1 MMNEW
6 IISSSVLTAAVLLG
20 RLLLRGR
27 ISLRLQYA
35 LWGIVLLRLLVPV
48 QFFTSDFG
56 TGSMARE
63 MDISTPVRQ
72 AYASAN
78 EDRYEAVYNETY
90 RQLEAQYAANSWSIA
105 PDTIEKEAYT
115 MVQEAQKLDLNQ
127 LLQRI
132 WLGGMAL
139 MTAVIVS
146 CNVHLACQLRKRR
159 WALDV
164 PASLLPVYVTEA
176 VPTPCVFGFFRP
188 AIYLTPDA
196 ARGSQVRAHVLEHEL
211 THYRHGDHIWS
222 VLRSLCLV
230 LHWYNPLVWLAAKVS
245 RADAELACDEGAL
258 ARLGESQRGD
268 YGRTLIGLTCSAPIS
283 ELLLTATTMTGSA
296 GSIRERIKLLM
307 KRPRNTVLTVTAV
320 ILLVT
325 LIVGCT
331 FSAAPATTPPATEPT
346 ETTTPGVDNDM
357 AYTDQDLPIPDD
369 LTWTDV
375 TYALPME
382 QAMADYADKNPRALT
397 EQELKEFRAA
407 FTTTDENGN
416 VNPAACFLL
425 PYYDDISE
433 MDGGEFLA
441 YFPTDLSCGE
451 ADFDLLKAKYPDF
464 FADWTWETMPIPI
477 HRYDPK
483 AIDAVVS
490 RFGNIHWPELDEG
503 VHYLEETGCYYNYT
517 SDFGLG
523 GFYAREGFVF
533 DGGAVVYSDFSALY
547 FTETAGYYSIRAHY
561 PLIGEPEDDLTEE
574 VAALFGENADPWYLA
589 ALTAPYAVDW
599 WDFDPVAFFSA
610 GQTAVALTKEEQSL
624 ITEVYGKEAL
634 EKTIFRMHYGRLE
647 QVLDTYIGTDLGVLN
662 LPPFLF
668 CPETESYLLVCET
681 VPALRR
687 PEILTCQQL
696 DENEVCMIYRFPG
709 EEQTYCATLRRS
721 ETWKVRSNQLLL
733 APPSDARAL
742 TDGELEQVHTA
753 FAPDTA
759 PLSCFVLGSY
769 ADISEMSQA
778 RFLSYYP
785 TAEYG
790 GATEEEF
797 RLLKQKYPADFENAQ
812 TLRDMNWPI
821 TPIRAEEVRAL
832 MEKYTLVD
840 WDDLPQG
847 GFLHYLEETDSY
859 YVYYSDAGL
868 FGFHCTAGWVYEG
881 GAMLFGQEHVLILT
895 EQNGTYYIQ
904 AHLPAIVLGPPSSHP
919 MIPAPETEVSDPRDA
934 DVTALVTAF
943 NRAYQENLYMGTDN
957 PYDHLTV
964 LALDPEITVT
974 WEGKTVPLSEF
985 HKNIQ
990 FLHDKQT
997 WYHHT
1002 RSYGDETQEEY
1013 AMSSQVS
1020 SIQYDGDT
1028 AIVVTTGGIQFADD
1042 DPAAPRGE
1050 GAVHRFLLVQVDGIW
1065 LVADVLSEGEGFD
1078 RMYKN
1083 NPDFDVEK
1091 LISN

>member
-6 IISSSVLTAAVLLG
+6 IISSSVLIAAVLLG

-63 MDISTPVRQ
+63 VDISTPVRQ

-78 EDRYEAVYNETY
+78 EDRYEAVYNEAY
-90 RQLEAQYAANSWSIA
+90 RQLEAHYAANSWSIA

-115 MVQEAQKLDLNQ
+115 MAQEAQKLDLNQ

-139 MTAVIVS
+139 MTAVIVA

-159 WALDV
+159 WKLDV

-196 ARGSQVRAHVLEHEL
+196 AKGSQIRAHVLEHEL

-268 YGRTLIGLTCSAPIS
+268 YGRTLIGLTCSAPFS

-307 KRPRNTVLTVTAV
+307 KRPRNTILTVTAV

-325 LIVGCT
+325 LTVGCT
-331 FSAAPATTPPATEPT
+331 FSAAPQTTPPATEPSGPSVPEGSLPEAT
-346 ETTTPGVDNDM
+346 VPGVDNDM

-369 LTWTDV
+369 FTVTTL

-382 QAMADYADKNPRALT
+382 QAMADYADQNPRELT

-407 FTTTDENGN
+407 FATTDENGN
-416 VNPAACFLL
+416 VNPAACFLY
-425 PYYDDISE
+425 PYYDDITE

-441 YFPTDLSCGE
+441 YFPTDQEGTKE
-451 ADFDLLKAKYPDF
+451 EFALLKAKYPDF

-477 HRYDPK
+477 HRYDAK
-483 AIDAVVS
+483 AIEAVVS

-547 FTETAGYYSIRAHY
+547 FAETAGYYSLRAHY
-561 PLIGEPEDDLTEE
+561 PLIASPELINEAGLLVYPDTEWGMTEAELLDALDIQEYALLSGSRGFLLPDTEFFGYPATISFYFSHYRGEDEWGLSNVYVDFQDEEAANAVYPFLYEQLGKSDFATSGVAFTAWWSDAKLADMISPEAYAIYQEMTEE
-574 VAALFGENADPWYLA
+574 YPAHGGAASTISWYGGSYPAEPRNSVRFTSHLHLARQIEAAITPDNAPEEAVQDVLDAFFQAHQENSYLDTNQDYDTLTVRSADP
-589 ALTAPYAVDW
+589 
-599 WDFDPVAFFSA
+599 
-610 GQTAVALTKEEQSL
+610 K
-624 ITEVYGKEAL
+624 
-634 EKTIFRMHYGRLE
+634 R
-647 QVLDTYIGTDLGVLN
+647 
-662 LPPFLF
+662 
-668 CPETESYLLVCET
+668 
-681 VPALRR
+681 
-687 PEILTCQQL
+687 
-696 DENEVCMIYRFPG
+696 
-709 EEQTYCATLRRS
+709 
-721 ETWKVRSNQLLL
+721 
-733 APPSDARAL
+733 
-742 TDGELEQVHTA
+742 
-753 FAPDTA
+753 
-759 PLSCFVLGSY
+759 
-769 ADISEMSQA
+769 
-778 RFLSYYP
+778 
-785 TAEYG
+785 
-790 GATEEEF
+790 
-797 RLLKQKYPADFENAQ
+797 
-812 TLRDMNWPI
+812 
-821 TPIRAEEVRAL
+821 
-832 MEKYTLVD
+832 
-840 WDDLPQG
+840 
-847 GFLHYLEETDSY
+847 
-859 YVYYSDAGL
+859 
-868 FGFHCTAGWVYEG
+868 
-881 GAMLFGQEHVLILT
+881 
-895 EQNGTYYIQ
+895 
-904 AHLPAIVLGPPSSHP
+904 
-919 MIPAPETEVSDPRDA
+919 
-934 DVTALVTAF
+934 
-943 NRAYQENLYMGTDN
+943 
-957 PYDHLTV
+957 
-964 LALDPEITVT
+964 TVT
-974 WEGKTVPLSEF
+974 FEGKTVPLSDF
-985 HKNIQ
+985 FGNIEY
-990 FLHDKQT
+990 LHDK
-997 WYHHT
+997 
-1002 RSYGDETQEEY
+1002 ETYWKHVRQDQGISRTNFSTSCQISEIEF
-1013 AMSSQVS
+1013 
-1020 SIQYDGDT
+1020 DGDT
-1028 AIVVTTGGIQFADD
+1028 AYALVNSGVTFTYTD
-1042 DPAAPRGE
+1042 APN
-1050 GAVHRFLLVQVDGIW
+1050 GAPSGMGSEYEVLLIRVDGRW
-1065 LVADVLSEGEGFD
+1065 LIADVLARNDWFD
-1078 RMYKN
+1078 AENKN

>member
-6 IISSSVLTAAVLLG
+6 ILSSSVLIGAVLLG
-20 RLLLRGR
+20 RLALRGR

-35 LWGIVLLRLLVPV
+35 LWAVVLVRLLVPI
-48 QFFTSDFG
+48 QLFTSDFG

-63 MDISTPVRQ
+63 VDITTPLRQ
-72 AYASAN
+72 VYASAA
-78 EDRYEAVYNETY
+78 EDRYQAAYDEAY
-90 RQLEAQYAANSWSIA
+90 RQIAAEYSVQSRPIT
-105 PDTIEKEAYT
+105 PDTIEKEAYSL
-115 MVQEAQKLDLNQ
+115 VREAQTMDLNQ
-127 LLQRI
+127 ILLRL

-139 MTAVIVS
+139 MTAVIVA
-146 CNVHLACQLRKRR
+146 CNVHLALKLRKRR
-159 WALDV
+159 YVLDV

-176 VPTPCVFGFFRP
+176 VPTPCVFGCFRP
-188 AIYLTPDA
+188 AIYLTPEA
-196 ARGSQVRAHVLEHEL
+196 AKGSQVRAHVLEHEL

-230 LHWYNPLVWLAAKVS
+230 LHWYNPLVWVAAKVS

-258 ARLGESQRGD
+258 TRLGESQRGD

-283 ELLLTATTMTGSA
+283 DLILTATTMTGSA
-296 GSIRERIKLLM
+296 GSIRERIRLLM
-307 KRPRNTVLTVTAV
+307 KRPRNTVLTLTAV
-320 ILLVT
+320 ILMVT

-331 FSAAPATTPPATEPT
+331 FSTAPATTTPATEPS
-346 ETTTPGVDNDM
+346 EPKVDNDM
-357 AYTDQDLPIPDD
+357 SEPTFPEDFDISEGQTVAI
-369 LTWTDV
+369 

-382 QAMADYADKNPRALT
+382 QAMADYADLNPRELT
-397 EQELKEFRAA
+397 EEEVKMFRAA
-407 FTTTDENGN
+407 FTALDENGN
-416 VNPAACFLL
+416 VNPAACFLY
-425 PYYDDISE
+425 PYYDDITE

-441 YFPTDLSCGE
+441 YFPTDQEGTKE
-451 ADFDLLKAKYPDF
+451 EFELLKAKYPDF
-464 FADWTWETMPIPI
+464 FAEWTWETMPIPI

-490 RFGNIHWPELDEG
+490 RYANIHWPELDEG

-533 DGGAVVYSDFSALY
+533 DGGAVVYSDFSALH
-547 FTETAGYYSIRAHY
+547 FTETAGHYSIRAHY

-589 ALTAPYAVDW
+589 ALTTQYAVDW

-647 QVLDTYIGTDLGVLN
+647 QVLETYIGTDLGVLN
-662 LPPFLF
+662 LTPFLF

-681 VPALRR
+681 VPSLRR
-687 PEILTCQQL
+687 PEILTSQQL

-742 TDGELEQVHTA
+742 TDGELEQVRTA
-753 FAPDTA
+753 FAPHTA

-769 ADISEMSQA
+769 ADISKMSQA

-797 RLLKQKYPADFENAQ
+797 RLLKQKYPADFENEQ

-840 WDDLPQG
+840 WDDLPQS

-895 EQNGTYYIQ
+895 EQNGQYYIQ
-904 AHLPAIVLGPPSSHP
+904 AHLPA
-919 MIPAPETEVSDPRDA
+919 
-934 DVTALVTAF
+934 
-943 NRAYQENLYMGTDN
+943 
-957 PYDHLTV
+957 
-964 LALDPEITVT
+964 
-974 WEGKTVPLSEF
+974 
-985 HKNIQ
+985 
-990 FLHDKQT
+990 
-997 WYHHT
+997 
-1002 RSYGDETQEEY
+1002 
-1013 AMSSQVS
+1013 
-1020 SIQYDGDT
+1020 
-1028 AIVVTTGGIQFADD
+1028 
-1042 DPAAPRGE
+1042 
-1050 GAVHRFLLVQVDGIW
+1050 
-1065 LVADVLSEGEGFD
+1065 
-1078 RMYKN
+1078 
-1083 NPDFDVEK
+1083 
-1091 LISN
+1091 LIAE

>member
-1 MMNEW
+1 MIYEAMIEGW
-6 IISSSVLTAAVLLG
+6 VIPSSLMIAAVLAI
-20 RLLLRGR
+20 RFVLRGK

-35 LWGIVLLRLLVPV
+35 LWSVVLVRLLVPGLL
-48 QFFTSDFG
+48 FISP
-56 TGSMARE
+56 
-63 MDISTPVRQ
+63 ISTDSVTEKLDIPETIQQV
-72 AYASAN
+72 YFSAN
-78 EDRYEAVYNETY
+78 EDVYEQQYAASYNETVRWY
-90 RQLEAQYAANSWSIA
+90 ESKGKPLDPVVAEQRAVKVAQQSLELNLQL
-105 PDTIEKEAYT
+105 
-115 MVQEAQKLDLNQ
+115 KLFNL
-127 LLQRI
+127 
-132 WLGGMAL
+132 WLGGMAV

-146 CNVHLACQLRKRR
+146 CNVHLACKLRKRR
-159 WALDV
+159 YVLDV

-176 VPTPCVFGFFRP
+176 VPTPCVFGCFRP
-188 AIYLTPDA
+188 AIYLTPEA
-196 ARGSQVRAHVLEHEL
+196 AKGSQVRAHVLEHEL

-222 VLRSLCLV
+222 LLRSLCLV
-230 LHWYNPLVWLAAKVS
+230 LHWYNPLVWVAAKVS

-258 ARLGESQRGD
+258 TRLGESQRGD

-283 ELLLTATTMTGSA
+283 DLLLTATTMTGSA
-296 GSIRERIKLLM
+296 GSIRERIRLLM
-307 KRPRNTVLTVTAV
+307 KRPRNTVLTLTAV
-320 ILLVT
+320 ILMVT

-331 FSAAPATTPPATEPT
+331 FSTAPTTTTPATEPS
-346 ETTTPGVDNDM
+346 EPKVDNDM
-357 AYTDQDLPIPDD
+357 SEPTFPEDFNISEGQTVEI
-369 LTWTDV
+369 

-382 QAMADYADKNPRALT
+382 QAMADYADRNPRKLT
-397 EQELKEFRAA
+397 EEDVKIFRAA
-407 FTTTDENGN
+407 FATMDEDGN
-416 VNPAACFLL
+416 VNPAACFLY
-425 PYYDDISE
+425 PYYDDITE
-433 MDGGEFLA
+433 MDGNEFLA
-441 YFPTDLSCGE
+441 YFPTDQEGTKE
-451 ADFDLLKAKYPDF
+451 EFELLKAKYPDF
-464 FADWTWETMPIPI
+464 FGEWTFETMPIPI

-490 RFGNIHWPELDEG
+490 RYANIHWPELDEG

-533 DGGAVVYSDFSALY
+533 DGGAVVYSDFSALH
-547 FTETAGYYSIRAHY
+547 FTETAGHYSIRAHY

-589 ALTAPYAVDW
+589 ALTTQYAVDW

-647 QVLDTYIGTDLGVLN
+647 QVLETYIGADLDVLN
-662 LPPFLF
+662 LTPFLF

-681 VPALRR
+681 VPSLRR
-687 PEILTCQQL
+687 PEILTSQQL

-742 TDGELEQVHTA
+742 TDGELEQVRTA
-753 FAPDTA
+753 FAPHTA

-790 GATEEEF
+790 EATEEEF
-797 RLLKQKYPADFENAQ
+797 RLLKQKYPADFENEQ

-840 WDDLPQG
+840 WDDLPQS

-868 FGFHCTAGWVYEG
+868 FGFYCTAGWVYEG
-881 GAMLFGQEHVLILT
+881 GAMLFGQEHVLILN
-895 EQNGTYYIQ
+895 EQNGQYYIQ
-904 AHLPAIVLGPPSSHP
+904 AHLPA
-919 MIPAPETEVSDPRDA
+919 
-934 DVTALVTAF
+934 
-943 NRAYQENLYMGTDN
+943 
-957 PYDHLTV
+957 
-964 LALDPEITVT
+964 
-974 WEGKTVPLSEF
+974 
-985 HKNIQ
+985 
-990 FLHDKQT
+990 
-997 WYHHT
+997 
-1002 RSYGDETQEEY
+1002 
-1013 AMSSQVS
+1013 
-1020 SIQYDGDT
+1020 
-1028 AIVVTTGGIQFADD
+1028 
-1042 DPAAPRGE
+1042 
-1050 GAVHRFLLVQVDGIW
+1050 
-1065 LVADVLSEGEGFD
+1065 
-1078 RMYKN
+1078 
-1083 NPDFDVEK
+1083 
-1091 LISN
+1091 LIAE

>member
-6 IISSSVLTAAVLLG
+6 IISSSVLIAAVLLG

-78 EDRYEAVYNETY
+78 EDRYEAVYNEAY

-132 WLGGMAL
+132 WLGGMAV
-139 MTAVIVS
+139 MTAVIVA

-159 WALDV
+159 WALEV

-176 VPTPCVFGFFRP
+176 VPTPCVFGLFRP

-196 ARGSQVRAHVLEHEL
+196 AKGSQIRAHVLEHEL

-268 YGRTLIGLTCSAPIS
+268 YGRTLIGLTCSAPFS

-307 KRPRNTVLTVTAV
+307 KRPRNTILTVTAV

-325 LIVGCT
+325 LTVGCT
-331 FSAAPATTPPATEPT
+331 FSAAPETTPPATEPT
-346 ETTTPGVDNDM
+346 ETTAPGVDNDM

-369 LTWTDV
+369 LTGTTL
-375 TYALPME
+375 TYALPMA
-382 QAMADYADKNPRALT
+382 QAMADYADKNPRELT
-397 EQELKEFRAA
+397 EQELEAFRAA
-407 FTTTDENGN
+407 FTALDENGN
-416 VNPAACFLL
+416 VNPAACFLY
-425 PYYDDISE
+425 PYYDDITE

-547 FTETAGYYSIRAHY
+547 FTETAGHYTIRAHY
-561 PLIGEPEDDLTEE
+561 PLIESPELINEAGLLVYPGTEWGMTE
-574 VAALFGENADPWYLA
+574 AELLA
-589 ALTAPYAVDW
+589 ALDIQEYALLSGPRGFLLPDTEFFGYPATISFYFSHYRGEDEWGLSNVYVDFQDEEAANAVYRLLYEQLGNF
-599 WDFDPVAFFSA
+599 DFQTSGVAF
-610 GQTAVALTKEEQSL
+610 TAWWSDAKLADMISPEAYAIYQEMTEEFHAHGGAASTISWYGGSYPAEPRNSVWFTSHLHLARQIEASITDPRVDNDMSYTDQDLSIPEAPSPLVAIS
-624 ITEVYGKEAL
+624 
-634 EKTIFRMHYGRLE
+634 
-647 QVLDTYIGTDLGVLN
+647 
-662 LPPFLF
+662 
-668 CPETESYLLVCET
+668 ET
-681 VPALRR
+681 V
-687 PEILTCQQL
+687 
-696 DENEVCMIYRFPG
+696 
-709 EEQTYCATLRRS
+709 
-721 ETWKVRSNQLLL
+721 K
-733 APPSDARAL
+733 
-742 TDGELEQVHTA
+742 
-753 FAPDTA
+753 
-759 PLSCFVLGSY
+759 
-769 ADISEMSQA
+769 
-778 RFLSYYP
+778 
-785 TAEYG
+785 
-790 GATEEEF
+790 EF
-797 RLLKQKYPADFENAQ
+797 TQ
-812 TLRDMNWPI
+812 
-821 TPIRAEEVRAL
+821 
-832 MEKYTLVD
+832 
-840 WDDLPQG
+840 
-847 GFLHYLEETDSY
+847 
-859 YVYYSDAGL
+859 
-868 FGFHCTAGWVYEG
+868 
-881 GAMLFGQEHVLILT
+881 
-895 EQNGTYYIQ
+895 
-904 AHLPAIVLGPPSSHP
+904 
-919 MIPAPETEVSDPRDA
+919 
-934 DVTALVTAF
+934 
-943 NRAYQENLYMGTDN
+943 AYQENIWLGRDN
-957 PYDHLTV
+957 NYDHLTV
-964 LALDPEITVT
+964 LAADPEM
-974 WEGKTVPLSEF
+974 TVPYGGGTAALSSF

-990 FLHDKQT
+990 YLHDKELYWKHVRQDSGILENT
-997 WYHHT
+997 FAVNTNRHLNM
-1002 RSYGDETQEEY
+1002 
-1013 AMSSQVS
+1013 A
-1020 SIQYDGDT
+1020 DGVAT
-1028 AIVVTTGGIQFADD
+1028 
-1042 DPAAPRGE
+1042 
-1050 GAVHRFLLVQVDGIW
+1050 VQVDVSVTFYYADSPGPSGLGSSYEITLVQADGKW
-1065 LVADVLSEGEGFD
+1065 LIADVLELNGWFD
-1078 RMYKN
+1078 ADYKN

>member
-1 MMNEW
+1 MMIEAMIESW
-6 IISSSVLTAAVLLG
+6 VIPSSLMIAALLAT
-20 RLLLRGR
+20 RFVLRGK

-35 LWGIVLLRLLVPV
+35 LWAVVLVRLLIPFLLFVSPISADPV
-48 QFFTSDFG
+48 TEKLEIPEAIHQVYF
-56 TGSMARE
+56 
-63 MDISTPVRQ
+63 
-72 AYASAN
+72 SAN
-78 EDRYEAVYNETY
+78 EEEYE
-90 RQLEAQYAANSWSIA
+90 RQYAASYHETVRFYESKGKPLDPVVA
-105 PDTIEKEAYT
+105 EQRAAAVARQSLE
-115 MVQEAQKLDLNQ
+115 LDLE
-127 LLQRI
+127 RI
-132 WLGGMAL
+132 LFNLWLMGMAL

-146 CNVHLACQLRKRR
+146 CNVHLACKLRKRR

-188 AIYLTPDA
+188 VIYLTPDA
-196 ARGSQVRAHVLEHEL
+196 AKGSQIRAHVLEHEL

-230 LHWYNPLVWLAAKVS
+230 LHWYNPLVWIAAKVS

-268 YGRTLIGLTCSAPIS
+268 YGRTLIGLTCSAPFS

-307 KRPRNTVLTVTAV
+307 KRPRNTILTVTAV

-325 LIVGCT
+325 LTVGCT
-331 FSAAPATTPPATEPT
+331 FSAATEPTPPATEPT
-346 ETTTPGVDNDM
+346 ETTDHGVDNDM

-369 LTWTDV
+369 LTGTTL

-407 FTTTDENGN
+407 FTALDENGN
-416 VNPAACFLL
+416 ANPAACFLY
-425 PYYDDISE
+425 PYYDDITE
-433 MDGGEFLA
+433 MDGSEFLA
-441 YFPTDLSCGE
+441 YFPTDQEGTKE
-451 ADFDLLKAKYPDF
+451 EFALLKAKYPDF
-464 FADWTWETMPIPI
+464 FGEWTFEAMPIPI
-477 HRYDPK
+477 HCYDPK
-483 AIDAVVS
+483 EIEAVVS

-610 GQTAVALTKEEQSL
+610 GQTAVALTKEEQTL

-721 ETWKVRSNQLLL
+721 ETWKVRSNHLLL

-742 TDGELEQVHTA
+742 TDGELEQVRTA

-769 ADISEMSQA
+769 ADIREMSQA

-797 RLLKQKYPADFENAQ
+797 RLLKQKYPADFENEQ

-821 TPIRAEEVRAL
+821 TPIRAEEVRTL

-895 EQNGTYYIQ
+895 EQNGQYYIQ
-904 AHLPAIVLGPPSSHP
+904 AHLPA
-919 MIPAPETEVSDPRDA
+919 R
-934 DVTALVTAF
+934 
-943 NRAYQENLYMGTDN
+943 
-957 PYDHLTV
+957 
-964 LALDPEITVT
+964 IT
-974 WEGKTVPLSEF
+974 
-985 HKNIQ
+985 Q
-990 FLHDKQT
+990 
-997 WYHHT
+997 
-1002 RSYGDETQEEY
+1002 
-1013 AMSSQVS
+1013 
-1020 SIQYDGDT
+1020 
-1028 AIVVTTGGIQFADD
+1028 
-1042 DPAAPRGE
+1042 
-1050 GAVHRFLLVQVDGIW
+1050 
-1065 LVADVLSEGEGFD
+1065 
-1078 RMYKN
+1078 
-1083 NPDFDVEK
+1083 
-1091 LISN
+1091 

>member
-6 IISSSVLTAAVLLG
+6 ILSSSVLIGAVLLG
-20 RLLLRGR
+20 RLALRGR

-35 LWGIVLLRLLVPV
+35 LWAVVLVRLLVPV
-48 QFFTSDFG
+48 QLFTSDFG

-63 MDISTPVRQ
+63 VDISTPLRQ
-72 AYASAN
+72 VYASAA
-78 EDRYEAVYNETY
+78 EDRYQAAYDEAY
-90 RQLEAQYAANSWSIA
+90 RQIAAEYSVQSRPIT

-115 MVQEAQKLDLNQ
+115 LVREAQTMDLNQ
-127 LLQRI
+127 ILLRL
-132 WLGGMAL
+132 WLGGMAV
-139 MTAVIVS
+139 MTAVIVI
-146 CNVHLACQLRKRR
+146 CNVHLALKLRKRR
-159 WALDV
+159 YVLDV

-176 VPTPCVFGFFRP
+176 VPTPCVFGLFRP

-196 ARGSQVRAHVLEHEL
+196 AKGSQVRAHVLEHEL

-230 LHWYNPLVWLAAKVS
+230 LHWYNPLVWVAAKIS

-258 ARLGESQRGD
+258 TRLGESQRGD

-283 ELLLTATTMTGSA
+283 DLLLTATTMTGSA
-296 GSIRERIKLLM
+296 GSIRERIRLLM
-307 KRPRNTVLTVTAV
+307 KRPRNTVLTLTAV
-320 ILLVT
+320 ILMVT

-331 FSAAPATTPPATEPT
+331 FSTAPATTTTATEPS
-346 ETTTPGVDNDM
+346 EPKVDNDM
-357 AYTDQDLPIPDD
+357 SEPTFPEDFDISEGQTVAI
-369 LTWTDV
+369 

-382 QAMADYADKNPRALT
+382 QAMADYADLNPRELT
-397 EQELKEFRAA
+397 EEEVKMFRAA
-407 FTTTDENGN
+407 FATMDEDGN
-416 VNPAACFLL
+416 VNPAACFLY
-425 PYYDDISE
+425 PYYDDITE

-464 FADWTWETMPIPI
+464 FEGWTWETMPIPI

-490 RFGNIHWPELDEG
+490 RYANIHWPELDEG

-523 GFYAREGFVF
+523 GFYAKHGFVY
-533 DGGAVVYSDFSALY
+533 DGGAVVYSDFSALH
-547 FTETAGYYSIRAHY
+547 FTETAGHYSIRAHY
-561 PLIGEPEDDLTEE
+561 PLIEEPEDDLTEE

-589 ALTAPYAVDW
+589 ALTTQYAVDW

-647 QVLDTYIGTDLGVLN
+647 QVLETYIGTDLGVLN
-662 LPPFLF
+662 LTPFLF

-681 VPALRR
+681 VPSLRR
-687 PEILTCQQL
+687 PEILTSQQL

-709 EEQTYCATLRRS
+709 QEQTYCATLRRS

-742 TDGELEQVHTA
+742 TDGELEQVRTA
-753 FAPDTA
+753 FAPHTA

-769 ADISEMSQA
+769 ADISKMSQA

-797 RLLKQKYPADFENAQ
+797 RLLKQKYPADFENEQ

-840 WDDLPQG
+840 WDDLPQS

-895 EQNGTYYIQ
+895 EQNGQYYIQ
-904 AHLPAIVLGPPSSHP
+904 AHLPA
-919 MIPAPETEVSDPRDA
+919 
-934 DVTALVTAF
+934 
-943 NRAYQENLYMGTDN
+943 
-957 PYDHLTV
+957 
-964 LALDPEITVT
+964 
-974 WEGKTVPLSEF
+974 
-985 HKNIQ
+985 
-990 FLHDKQT
+990 
-997 WYHHT
+997 
-1002 RSYGDETQEEY
+1002 
-1013 AMSSQVS
+1013 
-1020 SIQYDGDT
+1020 
-1028 AIVVTTGGIQFADD
+1028 
-1042 DPAAPRGE
+1042 
-1050 GAVHRFLLVQVDGIW
+1050 
-1065 LVADVLSEGEGFD
+1065 
-1078 RMYKN
+1078 
-1083 NPDFDVEK
+1083 
-1091 LISN
+1091 LIAE

>member
-6 IISSSVLTAAVLLG
+6 IISSSVLIAAVLLG

-139 MTAVIVS
+139 MTAVIVA

-159 WALDV
+159 WALEV

-307 KRPRNTVLTVTAV
+307 KRPRNTILTVTAV

-325 LIVGCT
+325 LTVGCT
-331 FSAAPATTPPATEPT
+331 FSTAPATTTPATEPT
-346 ETTTPGVDNDM
+346 ETTDPGVDNDM
-357 AYTDQDLPIPDD
+357 AYTDQDLPIPND
-369 LTWTDV
+369 LTGTTL

-382 QAMADYADKNPRALT
+382 QAMADYADKNPRELT

-407 FTTTDENGN
+407 FATLDENSN
-416 VNPAACFLL
+416 VNPAACFLY
-425 PYYDDISE
+425 PYYDDITE

-441 YFPTDLSCGE
+441 YFPTDQEGTKE
-451 ADFDLLKAKYPDF
+451 EFALLKAKYPDF

-533 DGGAVVYSDFSALY
+533 DGGAVVYSDFSALH
-547 FTETAGYYSIRAHY
+547 FTETAGYYSILAHY
-561 PLIGEPEDDLTEE
+561 PLIEPT
-574 VAALFGENADPWYLA
+574 
-589 ALTAPYAVDW
+589 T
-599 WDFDPVAFFSA
+599 
-610 GQTAVALTKEEQSL
+610 
-624 ITEVYGKEAL
+624 
-634 EKTIFRMHYGRLE
+634 H
-647 QVLDTYIGTDLGVLN
+647 
-662 LPPFLF
+662 
-668 CPETESYLLVCET
+668 
-681 VPALRR
+681 
-687 PEILTCQQL
+687 
-696 DENEVCMIYRFPG
+696 
-709 EEQTYCATLRRS
+709 
-721 ETWKVRSNQLLL
+721 
-733 APPSDARAL
+733 
-742 TDGELEQVHTA
+742 
-753 FAPDTA
+753 
-759 PLSCFVLGSY
+759 
-769 ADISEMSQA
+769 
-778 RFLSYYP
+778 
-785 TAEYG
+785 
-790 GATEEEF
+790 
-797 RLLKQKYPADFENAQ
+797 
-812 TLRDMNWPI
+812 
-821 TPIRAEEVRAL
+821 
-832 MEKYTLVD
+832 
-840 WDDLPQG
+840 
-847 GFLHYLEETDSY
+847 
-859 YVYYSDAGL
+859 
-868 FGFHCTAGWVYEG
+868 
-881 GAMLFGQEHVLILT
+881 
-895 EQNGTYYIQ
+895 
-904 AHLPAIVLGPPSSHP
+904 SSHP
-919 MIPAPETEVSDPRDA
+919 MIPADTSPEEAVQDVLDA
-934 DVTALVTAF
+934 FFQAH
-943 NRAYQENLYMGTDN
+943 QENSYLYTNQD
-957 PYDHLTV
+957 YDALTV
-964 LALDPEITVT
+964 RSADPKRTVT
-974 WEGKTVPLSEF
+974 FEGKTVPLSDF
-985 HKNIQ
+985 FGNIEY
-990 FLHDKQT
+990 LHDKETYWKHVRQDQGISRT
-997 WYHHT
+997 NFST
-1002 RSYGDETQEEY
+1002 SCRISEIEFDGDIAY
-1013 AMSSQVS
+1013 ALVS
-1020 SIQYDGDT
+1020 SG
-1028 AIVVTTGGIQFADD
+1028 VTFIYTD
-1042 DPAAPRGE
+1042 APN
-1050 GAVHRFLLVQVDGIW
+1050 GAPSGMISDYEVLLIRVDERW
-1065 LVADVLSEGEGFD
+1065 LIADVLEHNDWFD
-1078 RMYKN
+1078 AENKN